1 MLHQDQFRD
10 LRTLTAPD
18 SNKTVLAGI
27 RKLAPEITA
36 RAAEIEAAR
45 CVPPDLIDRLK
56 SIGIFRLFV
65 PRSYGGLELALPA
78 GLEVIRALARL
89 DGSIGWTAATGS
101 GGSIFATLER
111 RETYERIYQNGPD
124 VPICGSA
131 QPAGTATPTAGGFR
145 VSGRWPYASGCKH
158 AEWMAGFCIIT
169 DDSGKPVAGPNGQPL
184 VRGVA
189 LPVQDWEIE
198 DTWHAAGLKGTGSH
212 HIVLR
217 DMLVPEANFFDLDR
231 GTPCVP
237 GPLYPAVKQL
247 LPMFHGAF
255 AVGMAE
261 GAVDELVASANTG
274 RQQFR
279 ATTPMRDSET
289 FQYELGRICADVRA
303 AQAFYETQ
311 TANLWHHALAGTLN
325 DEGLLIEATQAAIWI
340 ATTCVRVTD
349 ACFAL
354 AGSSAV
360 YETSPL
366 QRRLRDMHVA
376 AQHAVAQQRQYV
388 AGGKLLLARSAQ
400 DAGPTG

>member
-10 LRTLTAPD
+10 LRSLTAPD

-89 DGSIGWTAATGS
+89 DGSIGWTAMTAS
-101 GGSIFATLER
+101 GGSIFATLEP

-124 VPICGSA
+124 APMCGSA
-131 QPAGTATPTAGGFR
+131 QPAGTAQPAAGGFR

-169 DDSGKPVAGPNGQPL
+169 DDNGKPVAGPHGQPL
-184 VRGVA
+184 VRGIA
-189 LPVQDWEIE
+189 LPAQNWEIE

-217 DMLVPEANFFDLDR
+217 DVLVPEANVFDLEG

-289 FQYELGRICADVRA
+289 FQYELGRISADVRS
-303 AQAFYETQ
+303 AQAFFETQ
-311 TANLWHHALAGTLN
+311 TTSLWHHALAGTLN
-325 DEGLLIEATQAAIWI
+325 DEGLLIEGTQAAIWI

-400 DAGPTG
+400 DAGQTG

>member
-10 LRTLTAPD
+10 LRSLAAPD

-36 RAAEIEAAR
+36 RAAEVEAAR
-45 CVPPDLIDRLK
+45 CVPPDLVDRLK
-56 SIGIFRLFV
+56 SIGIFRMFV
-65 PRSYGGLELALPA
+65 PRSHGGLELALPA

-89 DGSIGWTAATGS
+89 DGSIGWTAMTAS
-101 GGSIFATLER
+101 GGSIFSTFAP
-111 RETYERIYQNGPD
+111 RETYERIYRNGSD

-131 QPAGTATPTAGGFR
+131 QPSGTATPTAGGFR
-145 VSGRWPYASGCKH
+145 VSGRWSYASGCKH

-169 DDSGKPVAGPNGQPL
+169 ADNGKPAAGPNGQPL

-189 LPVQDWEIE
+189 LPAQDWEIE

-217 DMLVPEANFFDLDR
+217 DVLVPEANFFEIE
-231 GTPCVP
+231 GGMPCVP
-237 GPLYPAVKQL
+237 GSLYPAIRQL
-247 LPMFHGAF
+247 LPMFHSSL
-255 AVGMAE
+255 AVGIAE
-261 GAVDELVASANTG
+261 GAVDELMALAHTG

-279 ATTPMRDSET
+279 AATPMRDSET
-289 FQYELGRICADVRA
+289 FQYELGRLSADVRA
-303 AQAFYETQ
+303 AQAFFETQ

-325 DEGLLIEATQAAIWI
+325 DEGLLIEATQAATWI

-376 AQHAVAQQRQYV
+376 AQHATAQQRQYV
-388 AGGKLLLARSAQ
+388 AGGKLLLARSA
-400 DAGPTG
+400 